1 MLFNVYFLYG
11 VDMVEKKIKK
21 SDAVN
26 DMKSKQ
32 DESAGLKSRVSKDLL
47 FLTFAFLIVLLILFY
62 ILSTVPQPINIKNE
76 TSTKFTGSVQDF
88 TLSLQNAEK
97 MIIIENVS
105 DLTSN
110 NSRYVYACGAGLAGS
125 WGKIGKNISNL
136 YVYVID
142 GDSCL
147 SSTPKLVDNQ
157 LESETQKTTLQCQNE
172 IADFESDPSAVLF
185 YINYGPSV
193 TRFSTKSA
201 LILVDKDF
209 TDECSF
215 RFPETTSVPS
225 ITGNSSQ

>member
-21 SDAVN
+21 SDAAN

-32 DESAGLKSRVSKDLL
+32 DDSAGLKSRVSKDLL

-172 IADFESDPSAVLF
+172 IADFESDPSTVLF